1 MRNAATSQAA
11 KAITPPREGSAN
23 PFSCDP
29 AELTRLNVERK
40 NWLPCAIE
48 NARTAGANGQPIT
61 RAADPDG
68 AAGVIEALQE

>member
-1 MRNAATSQAA
+1 V
-11 KAITPPREGSAN
+11 
-23 PFSCDP
+23 
-29 AELTRLNVERK
+29 LTRLNIARK

-48 NARTAGANGQPIT
+48 NARTGGANGQSIM